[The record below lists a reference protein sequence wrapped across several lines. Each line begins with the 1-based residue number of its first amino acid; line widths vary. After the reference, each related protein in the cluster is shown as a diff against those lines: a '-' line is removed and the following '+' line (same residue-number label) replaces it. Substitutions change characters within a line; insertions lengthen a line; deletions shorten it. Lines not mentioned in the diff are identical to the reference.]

1 MGHSES
7 ESVPCSWPRLTCP
20 PPRVMEGVVPG
31 QMAPEPLTLG
41 PGRPRW
47 PLEPRSPF
55 GPAGP
60 CGETG
65 RNEGH
70 VRGPVPPTAASW
82 SRPVSGGGGP
92 GTLRPETPT
101 PSLTLVPG
109 GFCSG
114 PGRFLGFAGTLRH
127 WACQG
132 LPAGAGRAERPLTG
146 KPAYPGRPCGREGR
160 VSSGRRVDAGCG
172 SHGGRLPPTSGPGT
186 LASALCR
193 HRRNTEPR
201 KEAKDNTLRRKS
213 SSSGRIHKTAQN

>member
-1 MGHSES
+1 
-7 ESVPCSWPRLTCP
+7 
-20 PPRVMEGVVPG
+20 MEGVAPG

-65 RNEGH
+65 RSEGH
-70 VRGPVPPTAASW
+70 MRGPVPPRLS
-82 SRPVSGGGGP
+82 PGP
-92 GTLRPETPT
+92 DPCQVEEGLGHFVLRPP
-101 PSLTLVPG
+101 PQASALVPG

-160 VSSGRRVDAGCG
+160 VSSGRRVEAGCG
-172 SHGGRLPPTSGPGT
+172 SHRGRLVPTSGPGT

-193 HRRNTEPR
+193 HRRITEPR

-213 SSSGRIHKTAQN
+213 NSGRIHKTAQN